1 MKPFRILDPNSPERM
16 VRGVCALA
24 VMTKAPQA
32 GRVKTRL
39 VPPLTPEE
47 AAELNKCFL
56 RDTAAAISIACSRR
70 PGGDEGKR
78 DFKPESGAS
87 HSEATTGACGIA
99 VYTPVGAESAYTYIL
114 PADFSL
120 LPQRGEKF
128 GERLYLAVED
138 LVQCGFGSVCLIDSD
153 SPTVS
158 AENFTEA
165 VELLSTTEDRV
176 VLGPSDDGG
185 YYLIG
190 VKKPHRHLF
199 EQIDWSTERVLNQTI
214 QRASEMGIEVKLLPT
229 GYDVDDSA
237 GLRRLCNELLT
248 DTTSSDIAPHTRKFL
263 ASLVERKKLQASAR
277 RGERRMAKWNEM
289 KRALVTGA
297 AGLIGSH
304 IVDLLVREGWQVRAL
319 DNLEPQTHRRG
330 KPAWVNSKAEFIEG
344 DMRNRDAIT
353 ATLDDIDVIFHQAAY
368 GGYMPEIAKYVHVNS
383 LGTAQM
389 LEVIREKN
397 LPIKKIIVASSQAV
411 YSEGAGECP
420 KHGLVFPSV
429 RPIEQLRRGD
439 WQVHCPIC
447 GAITKNVP
455 TPENAPIGGETVYGL
470 TKVDQ
475 ERLVLLWGKQIGIP
489 TVALRY
495 SCTYG
500 PRQSIFNPYTGV
512 IAIFCTRLLNN
523 LPPVLYED
531 GEQTRD
537 FSFVADVARA
547 NLLASQTDKLD
558 GLPVN
563 IGSACGTPIHE
574 IAEQLGD
581 ILKIDIAPE
590 VNGEFRPGEM
600 RHLTSDTTLARSAG
614 YKPTVDLSEGI
625 LRYIDWIR
633 KQSDIRD
640 YFSEASDILKNKGI
654 VHRVAR

>member
-1 MKPFRILDPNSPERM
+1 
-16 VRGVCALA
+16 
-24 VMTKAPQA
+24 
-32 GRVKTRL
+32 
-39 VPPLTPEE
+39 
-47 AAELNKCFL
+47 
-56 RDTAAAISIACSRR
+56 
-70 PGGDEGKR
+70 
-78 DFKPESGAS
+78 
-87 HSEATTGACGIA
+87 
-99 VYTPVGAESAYTYIL
+99 
-114 PADFSL
+114 
-120 LPQRGEKF
+120 
-128 GERLYLAVED
+128 
-138 LVQCGFGSVCLIDSD
+138 
-153 SPTVS
+153 
-158 AENFTEA
+158 
-165 VELLSTTEDRV
+165 
-176 VLGPSDDGG
+176 
-185 YYLIG
+185 
-190 VKKPHRHLF
+190 
-199 EQIDWSTERVLNQTI
+199 
-214 QRASEMGIEVKLLPT
+214 
-229 GYDVDDSA
+229 
-237 GLRRLCNELLT
+237 
-248 DTTSSDIAPHTRKFL
+248 
-263 ASLVERKKLQASAR
+263 
-277 RGERRMAKWNEM
+277 M

-304 IVDLLVREGWQVRAL
+304 VVDLFLREGWQVRAL

-330 KPAWVNSKAEFIEG
+330 KPAWINPNAEFIQG

-353 ATLDDIDVIFHQAAY
+353 AALDGIEVVFHQAAY
-368 GGYMPEIAKYVHVNS
+368 GGYMPAITKFVHVNS

-397 LPIKKIIVASSQAV
+397 LPIKKIVVASSQAV

-429 RPIEQLRRGD
+429 RPIEQLRRGE

-447 GAITKNVP
+447 GAVTKSVP
-455 TPENAPIGGETVYGL
+455 TPENAPVGGETVYGL

-537 FSFVADVARA
+537 FSFVEDIARA
-547 NLLASQTDKLD
+547 NLLAAQTDKVD
-558 GLPVN
+558 GLAVN
-563 IGSACGTPIHE
+563 IGSACGTPIRE
-574 IAEQLGD
+574 IAEQLAD

-590 VNGEFRPGEM
+590 LNGEFRPGEM
-600 RHLTSDTTLARSAG
+600 RHLTSDTTLAGSAG
-614 YKPTVDLSEGI
+614 YKPTVDLNKGI
-625 LRYIDWIR
+625 SRYIDWIR

-654 VHRVAR
+654 VHRAAR